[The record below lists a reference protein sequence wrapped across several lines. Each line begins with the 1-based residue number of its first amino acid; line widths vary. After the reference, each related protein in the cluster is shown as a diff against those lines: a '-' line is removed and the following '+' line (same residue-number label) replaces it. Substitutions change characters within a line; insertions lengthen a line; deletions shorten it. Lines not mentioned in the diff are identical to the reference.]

1 MFKTARRTD
10 VHPDRQAHHRRGLT
24 DGANCNQNQI
34 QRPADSA
41 DTRGKAAYMAQPGSA
56 DVGFAATATA
66 LSDSPRHPAQS
77 EGVGSVKRVLDAAA
91 KSIGGAGGEA
101 EAVLARLEEQGVVHA
116 WQLQHI
122 EREDWAAAGASLGL
136 RAAVQARLANQIVE
150 NLNPRCVPR
159 PPTSDTDAMTLAMTP
174 FQKRF
179 LLLRSSSEGN
189 AGSAPSSLGAIGAT
203 LYGTLLTVPGSEKQ
217 QLYLASGELL
227 GVLSGLL
234 VFVPMEFL
242 REPDG
247 EPSMEDSAFN
257 AVAMVSFLSF
267 LTSLLAS
274 LLAAMMAVNQ
284 GWGAADS
291 FYEGLNSMLSTSFL
305 CFVFGFWTLVVEVCW
320 MAMEM
325 CGEYVR
331 WVPVVAFLGL
341 FQWTMYK
348 WAQVWVNELPLELFH
363 VPAIFRWQFML
374 HSPLNLVRMRGK
386 RLREAAEARG
396 LMLGRSLAL
405 QRGEP
410 I

>member
-1 MFKTARRTD
+1 
-10 VHPDRQAHHRRGLT
+10 
-24 DGANCNQNQI
+24 
-34 QRPADSA
+34 
-41 DTRGKAAYMAQPGSA
+41 
-56 DVGFAATATA
+56 
-66 LSDSPRHPAQS
+66 
-77 EGVGSVKRVLDAAA
+77 VGSVKRVLDAAA
-91 KSIGGAGGEA
+91 KSIGGAGGEAAA

-136 RAAVQARLANQIVE
+136 RAAVRARLANQSVE
-150 NLNPRCVPR
+150 NLNPRSALR
-159 PPTSDTDAMTLAMTP
+159 TAATSDTDAMTP
-174 FQKRF
+174 FQKQF

-217 QLYLASGELL
+217 QLYLAAGELL

-247 EPSMEDSAFN
+247 EPSMEASAFN

-267 LTSLLAS
+267 LAS
-274 LLAAMMAVNQ
+274 LLGALIAAMMAVNQ
-284 GWGAADS
+284 GWGATDS
-291 FYEGLNSMLSTSFL
+291 FYEGLNSMLGVSFV
-305 CFVFGFWTLVVEVCW
+305 CFVIGFWTLVVEVCW

-331 WVPVVAFLGL
+331 WVPAVAFLGL

-348 WAQVWVNELPLELFH
+348 WAQIWVNELPLELFH
-363 VPAIFRWQFML
+363 VPAVFRWQFML
-374 HSPLNLVRMRGK
+374 HNPVDLFRMRGR

-410 I
+410 T